1 VVAQAGEGYYK
12 DSKAISGA
20 VNRRLVGSGAAYA
33 YVIRLSPG
41 GPPRRAAPN
50 GLELSCRA
58 SRIRFRIIRFS
69 AAGPVSCSELLCVPQ
84 SKTRPHRHDLFHHF
98 LHPLAPAAIRLPYR
112 ATVLDHGPP
121 PAALPPRSG

>member
-20 VNRRLVGSGAAYA
+20 VNHRLVGSGAAYA

-50 GLELSCRA
+50 GLELSCPA
-58 SRIRFRIIRFS
+58 EAGS
-69 AAGPVSCSELLCVPQ
+69 ATRTLGHVGGPD
-84 SKTRPHRHDLFHHF
+84 K
-98 LHPLAPAAIRLPYR
+98 
-112 ATVLDHGPP
+112 
-121 PAALPPRSG
+121 PPRRPSPPGQLQRVVSRPQCGE